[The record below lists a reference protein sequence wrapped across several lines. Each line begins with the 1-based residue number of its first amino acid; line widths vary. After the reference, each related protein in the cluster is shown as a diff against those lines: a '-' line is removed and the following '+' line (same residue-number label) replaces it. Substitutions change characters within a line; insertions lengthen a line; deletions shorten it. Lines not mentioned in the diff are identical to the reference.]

1 MIVDLSRKSFG
12 IEKMSG
18 DDNSIDGGSVSNG
31 DHRPAESGMDSD
43 NGSETSPD
51 TVGDV
56 SPDKLDKLD
65 PTDRELYEKLKKQEK
80 EERLE
85 IERELK
91 AHEDVLSKR
100 HDEMRLRDFRI
111 HEKLIEQE
119 RGQDL
124 RVNKSD
130 NKERS
135 HERELV
141 REKEEYRIL
150 RETALREFAA
160 PRLDILNHPAYL
172 AAAAAAAGY
181 PQSHSPESV
190 TSQSPLSGEGP
201 AHHWTFEEQFKQ
213 LYEISDDPKRKE
225 FLDDL
230 FQFMQKR
237 GKSVTFCF
245 HFASDNDENVLKTK
259 MTFFCLK
266 IPAA

>member
-1 MIVDLSRKSFG
+1 MQKRKKKIPLLLTSDYQITIHF
-12 IEKMSG
+12 IFQ
-18 DDNSIDGGSVSNG
+18 SNG
-31 DHRPAESGMDSD
+31 DRPPESGMDSD
-43 NGSETSPD
+43 NGSETGAD

-56 SPDKLDKLD
+56 TTDKLDKLD
-65 PTDRELYEKLKKQEK
+65 PTDRDLYEKLKKQEK

-91 AHEDVLSKR
+91 AHEEALSKR
-100 HDEMRLRDFRI
+100 HDELRLRDFRI

-130 NKERS
+130 SKERS
-135 HERELV
+135 HEREL
-141 REKEEYRIL
+141 REREEYRAL
-150 RETALREFAA
+150 RETALKDFVP

-181 PQSHSPESV
+181 PRSHTPESV

-213 LYEISDDPKRKE
+213 V
-225 FLDDL
+225 
-230 FQFMQKR
+230 
-237 GKSVTFCF
+237 SVI
-245 HFASDNDENVLKTK
+245 N
-259 MTFFCLK
+259 M
-266 IPAA
+266 IPRH

>member
-1 MIVDLSRKSFG
+1 MYLLFIMFFLIFFFQ
-12 IEKMSG
+12 
-18 DDNSIDGGSVSNG
+18 SNG

-213 LYEISDDPKRKE
+213 VGAFVAY
-225 FLDDL
+225 
-230 FQFMQKR
+230 
-237 GKSVTFCF
+237 V
-245 HFASDNDENVLKTK
+245 
-259 MTFFCLK
+259 
-266 IPAA
+266 

>member
-1 MIVDLSRKSFG
+1 
-12 IEKMSG
+12 
-18 DDNSIDGGSVSNG
+18 
-31 DHRPAESGMDSD
+31 MDSD
-43 NGSETSPD
+43 NGSETGPD

-65 PTDRELYEKLKKQEK
+65 PTDRDLYEKLKKQEK

-91 AHEDVLSKR
+91 AHEDILSKR
-100 HDEMRLRDFRI
+100 HDELRLRDFRM

-124 RVNKSD
+124 RVNKSEN

-135 HERELV
+135 HEREL
-141 REKEEYRIL
+141 REKEEYRVL

-213 LYEISDDPKRKE
+213 VCDFDYDFSPAQCCI
-225 FLDDL
+225 
-230 FQFMQKR
+230 
-237 GKSVTFCF
+237 
-245 HFASDNDENVLKTK
+245 KT
-259 MTFFCLK
+259 M
-266 IPAA
+266 

>member
-1 MIVDLSRKSFG
+1 M
-12 IEKMSG
+12 E
-18 DDNSIDGGSVSNG
+18 
-31 DHRPAESGMDSD
+31 SD
-43 NGSETSPD
+43 NGSETGPD

-56 SPDKLDKLD
+56 SPDKLD
-65 PTDRELYEKLKKQEK
+65 PTDRDLYEKLKKQEK

-91 AHEDVLSKR
+91 AHEDALSKR
-100 HDEMRLRDFRI
+100 HDELRLRDFRM

-124 RVNKSD
+124 RVNKSE

-135 HERELV
+135 HEREL
-141 REKEEYRIL
+141 REKEEYRVL

-213 LYEISDDPKRKE
+213 VGVIIYLSMSIYYIY
-225 FLDDL
+225 
-230 FQFMQKR
+230 
-237 GKSVTFCF
+237 V
-245 HFASDNDENVLKTK
+245 
-259 MTFFCLK
+259 
-266 IPAA
+266 